1 MKPTPVLF
9 LTLVGAALFPLVSC
23 SGPSSKKDRL
33 NGDAGVVFTV
43 ESCKTD
49 TCGAE
54 AQICSWTSSDP
65 KYLGC
70 LTDCENLGKIS
81 IACPKEAQ
89 ALYTCADFGANVDC
103 TTGKG
108 KGCEAEL
115 QNLTACLQGAD
126 GGR

>member
-1 MKPTPVLF
+1 MKPTSVSLLPLAS
-9 LTLVGAALFPLVSC
+9 AALSLLLSC
-23 SGPSSKKDRL
+23 SGSSSKKD
-33 NGDAGVVFTV
+33 AGAVFTV

-54 AQICSWTSSDP
+54 AQICSWTSSDA

-70 LTDCENLGKIS
+70 LTDCENLGKIG

-89 ALYTCADFGANVDC
+89 ALYACADLGANVDC
-103 TTGKG
+103 TAGKG

-115 QNLTACLQGAD
+115 ENLTACLQAAD
-126 GGR
+126 AGR